1 MRIISKAQLE
11 LIDALVAE
19 EDLGGISA
27 AILEKDI
34 HVTDTLRALAS
45 LEHKNTRLAFCGG
58 TSLSKAHRLI
68 HRMSEDIDLKVV
80 LSPDTALSQNQ
91 LKTHL
96 SALKKGVADCLRR
109 LGFAEIADEATARNA
124 NRYFA
129 SGWLYQEQ
137 YATNT
142 SLRPHLKLEFTTR
155 TPYFATSE
163 QPLGYLA
170 YQLANRDA
178 SEFTMSCVAIEETLA
193 EKVLSFLRRFAE
205 HRAGKRNDWD
215 DALVRHIYDVWCIVK
230 EDPAVVHRAAEH
242 FNDLVAF
249 DQGEFTRH
257 KEFCE
262 DPATCMS
269 VALET
274 IGNDKQTAEEYATKL
289 IPLIYGN
296 DKPTFVEAFAV
307 FKDIAQKLLNTV
319 PRVHA

>member
-1 MRIISKAQLE
+1 MRTISKEQLE

-34 HVTDTLRALAS
+34 HVTDALRALAS
-45 LEHKNTRLAFCGG
+45 LEHRNTRLVFCGG

-80 LSPDTALSQNQ
+80 LAPDCALSQSQ

-96 SALKKGVADCLRR
+96 SGLKKQVVDCIKG
-109 LGFAEIADEATARNA
+109 LGFVEIAGEATARNA

-129 SGWLYQEQ
+129 SGWLYKEQ

-155 TPYFATSE
+155 TPCFATSE
-163 QPLGYLA
+163 QSLGYVV

-178 SEFTMSCVAIEETLA
+178 SEFTMSCVAVEETLA

-215 DALVRHIYDVWCIVK
+215 DALVRHLYDVWCIVK
-230 EDPAVVHRAAEH
+230 NDQSVVDQAAKH

-257 KEFCE
+257 KEFSA
-262 DPATCMS
+262 DPAACMH

-296 DKPTFVEAFAV
+296 DKPTFAETFGV
-307 FKDIAQKLLNTV
+307 FKDVAQKLLSTI
-319 PRVHA
+319 PRTHA